1 VYVVTRSAL
10 RGHFPFLWD
19 NAGWGCFACSS
30 GQGVAKLE
38 YGDLVKLAVETPHC
52 GPTLGHTV
60 DLFNTVLVRF
70 KQISYPDLKTG
81 IF

>member
-1 VYVVTRSAL
+1 M
-10 RGHFPFLWD
+10 
-19 NAGWGCFACSS
+19 
-30 GQGVAKLE
+30 AKLE